1 MATTGAKGS
10 KDDDAAQAEAQTMN
24 ADIQQLREDIARLT
38 EHLRQTGNRSMS
50 RARQA
55 AQEGADQFRGSAEE
69 VQHDL
74 TEAVREK
81 PLTALALAA
90 GVGFL
95 FAMMTRR

>member
-10 KDDDAAQAEAQTMN
+10 KDSDTVQGDAQSIN
-24 ADIQQLREDIARLT
+24 ADIQQLREDIAQLT
-38 EHLRQTGNRSMS
+38 EHLRETGNRSMW
-50 RARQA
+50 RARKA
-55 AQEGADQFRGSAEE
+55 AKESAEQFRGSAEE
-69 VQHDL
+69 MQHDL

-95 FAMMTRR
+95 FAMIMRR